1 MKGKVARAIRK
12 LAGYDEHSFRHRTYT
27 REGRTIIAD
36 SRRRL
41 YQKMKKDYKEEK
53 YANNER

>member
-41 YQKMKKDYKEEK
+41 YQKMKKDYKEDK
-53 YANNER
+53 